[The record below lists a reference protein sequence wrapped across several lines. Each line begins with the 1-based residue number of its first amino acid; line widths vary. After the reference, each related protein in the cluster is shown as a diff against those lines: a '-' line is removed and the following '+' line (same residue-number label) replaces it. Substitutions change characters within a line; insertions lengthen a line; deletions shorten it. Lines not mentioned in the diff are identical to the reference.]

1 MMRALRWIAAAVMAA
16 GAVWITIDMLN
27 EAYGPGP
34 PYFGRTVNMD
44 KWTSPW
50 FALVAINAL
59 VLLIVVTLLTTW
71 RRPTDERG

>member
-1 MMRALRWIAAAVMAA
+1 MRALRWALAALMAA

-34 PYFGRTVNMD
+34 PYYGLSTNMD

-50 FALVAINAL
+50 FALVAIDAL
-59 VLLIVVTLLTTW
+59 VLLIVGTLLTTW
-71 RRPTDERG
+71 RGSADERR